1 MQAGQD
7 SGILHWSMFLR
18 SNTRIKDGKEH
29 RYYRVVE
36 SRRLQSGKV
45 AQRQVL
51 YLGEIND
58 SQQAA
63 WRRTLEVFD
72 EAEQRITPLS
82 LFPEDRPVPADA
94 IDSVQVKLGEMKLER
109 ARPYGN
115 CWLGC
120 ELWRQLELDRFWSEK
135 LPQGREG
142 VAWPQ
147 VLELLVVNRLIEPGS
162 EFRLHRHW
170 FDHSAMDVL
179 LGQDFAVAEKD
190 RLYRCLDRVLEHKQD
205 LFVHLQQRWKDL
217 FDAEFDLLLYD
228 LTSTYVEGEAE
239 QNPKARHG
247 YSRDRR
253 PDCKQVVIAL
263 VVTPAGFPLA
273 YEVMD
278 GNTSDKTT
286 LRGFLDTHRKPVRQS
301 AAGVADGP
309 RNSDRGS
316 AGRKCERRE
325 QEMFYLVGTSRAKVK
340 QYEKQWL
347 ELPWQKVRESVE
359 VKLFAQDGELYVLAK
374 SEGRQAKEIAMRR
387 KKLARLLRK
396 LRAMRRSC
404 PKRDQLLM
412 RVGAAKTDAG
422 RAFGFVK
429 INLPTAGQ
437 EVTRETFTFRLDK
450 AKLKEAELRD
460 GHYLLRTNLVA
471 EDPAVLWDRY
481 MQLTQ
486 IEAAFKCLKSE
497 LGIRPIHHQ
506 LEHRV
511 DAHILV
517 AFLAYCLTV
526 TLKHRLRMHAP
537 GLTPRAVLEKLAGD
551 PDAGRIVSDD
561 RWPPPD
567 HAALHRAGSRP
578 GAFASS
584 PEPRIAATTASAHH
598 HVRLVSSLSPTQNV
612 VETFGV
618 PLLKTKDLP
627 ASDLSNCEGSANNH
641 FGRLRHASGMRGG
654 FNGRPSSPGRR
665 PHRHPR
671 DTRPKSFRA

>member
-1 MQAGQD
+1 
-7 SGILHWSMFLR
+7 MFLR
-18 SNTRIKDGKEH
+18 HNTRKKDGKEH
-29 RYYRVVE
+29 RYFTVVE
-36 SRRLQSGKV
+36 NRRLQGRKV

-63 WRRTLEVFD
+63 WRKTLEVFD
-72 EAEQRITPLS
+72 EQAHRFTALS

-94 IDSVQVKLGEMKLER
+94 IDSVQVKLSEMKLER

-120 ELWRQLELDRFWSEK
+120 ELWRQLQLERFWSEK
-135 LPQGREG
+135 LPAGRES

-147 VLELLVVNRLIEPGS
+147 VLELLVVNRLIDPGS
-162 EFRLHRHW
+162 EFRLHRQW
-170 FDHSAMDVL
+170 FDDSAMDVL

-190 RLYRCLDRVLEHKQD
+190 RLYRCLDRVLAHKQD
-205 LFVHLQQRWKDL
+205 LFAHLQQRWKDL
-217 FDAEFDLLLYD
+217 FHAEFDLLLYD

-239 QNPKARHG
+239 LNPKARYG
-247 YSRDRR
+247 YSRDGR

-263 VVTPAGFPLA
+263 VMTPQGLPLA
-273 YEVMD
+273 YEVMA

-286 LRGFLDTHRKPVRQS
+286 LRGFLDRIENQYGKARRVWLM
-301 AAGVADGP
+301 
-309 RNSDRGS
+309 DRGIPTE
-316 AGRKCERRE
+316 ALL
-325 QEMFYLVGTSRAKVK
+325 QEMRTARQETFYLVGTSRAKVK
-340 QYEKQWL
+340 QYEKRWL
-347 ELPWQKVRESVE
+347 ELPWHKVRESVQ

-374 SEGRQAKEIAMRR
+374 SDGRQAKEIAMRR

-404 PKRDQLLM
+404 PQRDQLLM
-412 RVGAAKTDAG
+412 RVGAAKTDVG

-429 INLPTAGQ
+429 INLPGAGQ
-437 EVTRETFTFRLDK
+437 PVTKETFTFQLDK

-486 IEAAFKCLKSE
+486 IEAAFKCLKSD
-497 LGIRPIHHQ
+497 LGIRPIYHQ

-526 TLKHRLRMHAP
+526 TLKHRLQPLAP
-537 GLTPRAVLEKLAGD
+537 GLTPRAVLEKLATIQMLD
-551 PDAGRIVSDD
+551 VSFPTTDGRLLVMP
-561 RWPPPD
+561 RYTEPNPEQKLLLHQLHLALPTQPPP
-567 HAALHRAGSRP
+567 RITTP
-578 GAFASS
+578 ASS
-584 PEPRIAATTASAHH
+584 APFP
-598 HVRLVSSLSPTQNV
+598 
-612 VETFGV
+612 
-618 PLLKTKDLP
+618 PLK
-627 ASDLSNCEGSANNH
+627 
-641 FGRLRHASGMRGG
+641 M
-654 FNGRPSSPGRR
+654 
-665 PHRHPR
+665 
-671 DTRPKSFRA
+671 